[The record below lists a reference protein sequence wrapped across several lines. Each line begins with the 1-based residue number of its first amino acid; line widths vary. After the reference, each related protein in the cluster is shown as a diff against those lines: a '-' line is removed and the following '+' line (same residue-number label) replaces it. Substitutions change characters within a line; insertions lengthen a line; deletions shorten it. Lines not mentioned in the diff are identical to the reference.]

1 VGSILEDLSHES
13 YLKAL
18 QEIKDLGDVSS
29 RCRETARR
37 EFDLE
42 KVGGERYRRLYT
54 KLLDQDRNTL
64 QDTPL

>member
-1 VGSILEDLSHES
+1 VGSILEDLSRES

-18 QEIKDLGDVSS
+18 QVIKDLGDVSS

-42 KVGGERYRRLYT
+42 KVGGERYRLIYS
-54 KLLDQDRNTL
+54 KLLGSDEVREN
-64 QDTPL
+64 